1 MIKNVWN
8 DQLKFLK
15 HYFTKGRASSRLP
28 KLFLLMCFNVLVMFP
43 FCYWFGYSLS
53 KATTRSTAPRLQC
66 RCKRYFSH
74 CNIDFLFL
82 VNQTQSQD
90 WKGETGSQV
99 QLEEHYKIQLWP
111 LRMHQD
117 GLLECLD
124 NPEVWGMKRLMNCIT
139 SITFLFPH
147 LFCMFNHCF
156 SNYFDLACDVRMS
169 LTTLVFRFGTLMVI
183 FSPFHLFSNLML
195 SVLPSLQSSTI

>member
-8 DQLKFLK
+8 DQLKILN
-15 HYFTKGRASSRLP
+15 HYFIQGCASSRLP
-28 KLFLLMCFNVLVMFP
+28 KLFFLMCFNVLVMFS
-43 FCYWFGYSLS
+43 FCYCLS
-53 KATTRSTAPRLQC
+53 IVSQKLQHIAPRLQC

-90 WKGETGSQV
+90 WKGETGSQA

-117 GLLECLD
+117 GLLCLD

-156 SNYFDLACDVRMS
+156 SNHFDFAMWCAYVAYRSGLSLWYFGYF
-169 LTTLVFRFGTLMVI
+169 LTI
-183 FSPFHLFSNLML
+183 
-195 SVLPSLQSSTI
+195 SSFF